1 MIIHVSVLCKWK
13 RRDIDT
19 IVTFFSQWNIEHI
32 EENNFTHTSN
42 ILTLFFEWEQPC
54 PMLFI
59 HVDSWEHYYS
69 TISYF
74 LPIYFQPQLIT
85 WFIMWFCTK
94 LHSSWHAYLGTSC
107 HPQWVVTTATCGE
120 LWLTASLMGAWL
132 SSPGPSWS
140 RPGTWED
147 CGRVWSVDF
156 WGWW

>member
-1 MIIHVSVLCKWK
+1 MKKK
-13 RRDIDT
+13 RHWHDCNI
-19 IVTFFSQWNIEHI
+19 FHQWNIEHI

>member
-19 IVTFFSQWNIEHI
+19 IVTFSISGI
-32 EENNFTHTSN
+32 LN
-42 ILTLFFEWEQPC
+42 ILKKIISHTQVIFWLCFFEWKQPC
-54 PMLFI
+54 PVLFI

-85 WFIMWFCTK
+85 WFIMWFCMK

-132 SSPGPSWS
+132 SSPGPPWS

>member
-1 MIIHVSVLCKWK
+1 MIIHVSVFCKWK

-19 IVTFFSQWNIEHI
+19 IVTFSISGI
-32 EENNFTHTSN
+32 LN
-42 ILTLFFEWEQPC
+42 ILKKIISHTQVIFWLCFFEWKQPC
-54 PMLFI
+54 PVLFI

-85 WFIMWFCTK
+85 WFIMWFCMK